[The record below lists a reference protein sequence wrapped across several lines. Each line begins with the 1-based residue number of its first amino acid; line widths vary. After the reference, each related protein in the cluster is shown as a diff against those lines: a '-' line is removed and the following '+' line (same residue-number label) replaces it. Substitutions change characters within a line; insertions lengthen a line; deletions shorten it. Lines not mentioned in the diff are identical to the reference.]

1 MVGLFSATYPH
12 LVERVTMIC
21 PASRHPVDLLVSWCV
36 VHGHFVIGVAFLGEF
51 VANVEAICCPE
62 IIRNS

>member
-36 VHGHFVIGVAFLGEF
+36 LNWLVVGLWLRLCGCVSHM
-51 VANVEAICCPE
+51 C
-62 IIRNS
+62 S